1 MRVPTPVA
9 KSQKTM
15 DAYHQEA
22 LDSGLKD
29 RTLLAQ
35 LWPFMKPHGVWLWLG
50 IVSIAL
56 GAGLSLL
63 RPLIMLHAIDG
74 SLKTHDPDLI
84 FWGGMQFATV
94 ALCEQL
100 LQFAQTYAVQVLG
113 ARSMADLRVSVFA
126 FLCRLP
132 LGFFDRQ
139 PVGRLVTRVTNDVDS
154 IQELFNSGALNA
166 VGDLLRLFGVV
177 AIMLS
182 LDASL
187 SLVAFAAM
195 PVIGLLMVWVRRRA
209 RDAFRSI
216 RGETA
221 RMNSNMNEQVNGVAL
236 IQAFGQE
243 RNKAIEFDGINSSY
257 RDSNIRSIKYDAIQD
272 AAIDAVGSVSLA
284 SIIVALG
291 YHGASFGTVVALT
304 AYLAQFFEPIS
315 QLAQRYTLLQSALS
329 GAERVFGLLQV
340 PDRDAPERTG
350 IAIADGSREW
360 ALEFDHVSFGYKP
373 DYDVLHDVSLEALPG
388 ESIALVG
395 PTGSGKTTITAL
407 LLRLY
412 EARQGTVRVHG
423 RDVTGLG
430 RDELR
435 RQFAVVPQDVY
446 LFSGTLAQNVAAGEA
461 PDLARVEQVLL
472 QMDIYEL
479 LGRRPGGLETVV
491 RNGGSN
497 FSSGERQLIAFARAL
512 YRNARILILDEA
524 TASIDSQTEGR
535 MQRALEELLRGR
547 TSIIVAHR
555 LSTIRKAS
563 RIVVLQKGRV
573 VERGTHDELLQQNG
587 LYAALHELQFSRE
600 GSAAPLDEASQRAA
614 APPAPPAPA

>member
-1 MRVPTPVA
+1 MAA

-15 DAYHQEA
+15 EAYHQEA

-84 FWGGMQFATV
+84 FWGGMQFAAV

-139 PVGRLVTRVTNDVDS
+139 PVGRLVTRVTNDVDA

-166 VGDLLRLFGVV
+166 IGDLLRLFGVV

-195 PVIGLLMVWVRRRA
+195 PVIGLLMVWVRRRS
-209 RDAFRSI
+209 RDAFRTI

-257 RDSNIRSIKYDAIQD
+257 RDANIRSIKYDAIQD

-304 AYLAQFFEPIS
+304 AYLSQFFEPIS
-315 QLAQRYTLLQSALS
+315 QLAQRYTLLQSALA

-350 IAIADGSREW
+350 RAIADGSQEW
-360 ALEFDHVSFGYKP
+360 ALELEHVSFGYKP
-373 DYDVLHDVSLEALPG
+373 DYDVLHDVSLEALAG

-446 LFSGTLAQNVAAGEA
+446 LFSGTLAQNVAAGEV
-461 PDLARVEQVLL
+461 PDLARVEQVLR
-472 QMDIYEL
+472 QMDIYDL

-512 YRNARILILDEA
+512 YRDARILILDEA

-555 LSTIRKAS
+555 LSTIRQAS

-573 VERGTHDELLQQNG
+573 VERGTHDQLLRQNG
-587 LYAALHELQFSRE
+587 LYSALHELQFSRE
-600 GSAAPLDEASQRAA
+600 GSVPLDETSQRVA
-614 APPAPPAPA
+614 APPSPPAPA

>member
-1 MRVPTPVA
+1 
-9 KSQKTM
+9 
-15 DAYHQEA
+15 
-22 LDSGLKD
+22 
-29 RTLLAQ
+29 
-35 LWPFMKPHGVWLWLG
+35 
-50 IVSIAL
+50 
-56 GAGLSLL
+56 
-63 RPLIMLHAIDG
+63 
-74 SLKTHDPDLI
+74 
-84 FWGGMQFATV
+84 
-94 ALCEQL
+94 
-100 LQFAQTYAVQVLG
+100 
-113 ARSMADLRVSVFA
+113 
-126 FLCRLP
+126 
-132 LGFFDRQ
+132 
-139 PVGRLVTRVTNDVDS
+139 
-154 IQELFNSGALNA
+154 
-166 VGDLLRLFGVV
+166 
-177 AIMLS
+177 
-182 LDASL
+182 
-187 SLVAFAAM
+187 
-195 PVIGLLMVWVRRRA
+195 
-209 RDAFRSI
+209 
-216 RGETA
+216 
-221 RMNSNMNEQVNGVAL
+221 
-236 IQAFGQE
+236 
-243 RNKAIEFDGINSSY
+243 
-257 RDSNIRSIKYDAIQD
+257 
-272 AAIDAVGSVSLA
+272 
-284 SIIVALG
+284 
-291 YHGASFGTVVALT
+291 
-304 AYLAQFFEPIS
+304 LAQFFEPIS

-340 PDRDAPERTG
+340 PDRDAPERTS

-461 PDLARVEQVLL
+461 PDLARVEQVLR